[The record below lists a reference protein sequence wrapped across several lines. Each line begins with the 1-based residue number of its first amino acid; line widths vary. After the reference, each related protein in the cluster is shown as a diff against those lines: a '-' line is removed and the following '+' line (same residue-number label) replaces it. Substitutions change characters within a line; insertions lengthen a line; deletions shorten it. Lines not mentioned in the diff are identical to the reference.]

1 MAVRKQRF
9 HAHYLHPTPKSLES
23 VLVSR
28 NYRRHFRGFIAL
40 SILIPILLIFLPWQQ
55 TAAGT
60 GRVIAYAPNDR
71 QQEIS
76 APVDGRIKH
85 WHVFEGSQVKAGD
98 PIVDLTDND
107 PEILARLKSER
118 DFLANRVKAAEGAV
132 KTALINVDRQKLLF
146 EKGLS
151 AKRSVEQANLEY
163 ARYLG
168 EEANSSAELARV
180 DVRLSR
186 QMTQSVTAPVA
197 GTVLRVI
204 AGQGAQIVK
213 AGQSLAILV
222 PHTTSRAV
230 EIWVTGNDMPLVRE
244 GAHVRLQ
251 FEGWPAIQFSGWPGA
266 AVGTFGGEVA
276 LIDAS
281 DNGLGKFRVVVLPS
295 KGEQWPD
302 GSFLRQGVRSIGF
315 VLLNQVTLGYELW
328 RRFNGFP
335 PSLPEGVLAPL
346 SVPSK

>member
-1 MAVRKQRF
+1 MAIRKQRF
-9 HAHYLHPTPKSLES
+9 RIRDLSPVPKSLES
-23 VLVSR
+23 VLVTR
-28 NYRRHFRGFIAL
+28 NYRRHFRAFFGL
-40 SILIPILLIFLPWQQ
+40 SILVPLLLVFLPWQQ
-55 TAAGT
+55 TAVGS

-85 WHVFEGSQVKAGD
+85 WYVFEGSQVKAGD

-107 PEILARLKSER
+107 PDILARLKSER
-118 DFLANRVKAAEGAV
+118 DFLAVRVKAAETAV
-132 KTALINVDRQKLLF
+132 KTALINVERQKLLY

-163 ARYLG
+163 TRYLG

-186 QMTQSVTAPVA
+186 QMTQAVTASVG

-213 AGQSLAILV
+213 AGQPLAIIV
-222 PHTTSRAV
+222 PHTAARAV
-230 EIWVTGNDMPLVRE
+230 EIWVTGNDMPLIRE

-266 AVGTFGGEVA
+266 AVGTFGGQVA

-281 DNGLGKFRVVVLPS
+281 DNGLGKFRVVVVPA
-295 KGEQWPD
+295 KGERWPD
-302 GSFLRQGVRSIGF
+302 GNFLRQGVRSIGF
-315 VLLNQVTLGYELW
+315 VLLSQVTLGYELW

-335 PSLPEGVLAPL
+335 PSLPEGASALL
-346 SVPSK
+346 SDPGK